1 MTAEETRVSEKAD
14 VAARQDPDDHHVRA
28 ASGGDREA
36 FDQLVSLHQQAVIN
50 AAAYYLGN
58 YEDALEVAQ
67 ESFLKAWKAIAGFE
81 GKASF
86 RTWLLRITLNTAR
99 SFHSHRRALKRSGST
114 ATISMSTG
122 TEGEAE
128 GEREITDSSQE
139 PRQLAEKKE
148 LGEIIEKA
156 IGSLAEDARR
166 IIILRDILGE
176 SYQAIAGEEGLT
188 LGTVKTRVHRA
199 RLELR
204 VILADFL

>member
-1 MTAEETRVSEKAD
+1 MTAEEKTVSWKAGLC
-14 VAARQDPDDHHVRA
+14 RESPDDQDVKA

-36 FDQLVSLHQQAVIN
+36 FDRLVSRHQQSVIN
-50 AAAYYLGN
+50 AASYYLGH

-67 ESFLKAWKAIAGFE
+67 ETFLKAWKALAGFE

-99 SFHSHRRALKRSGST
+99 SFHSHRTALKRSGST
-114 ATISMSTG
+114 ATISMSTTG
-122 TEGEAE
+122 GDEDES
-128 GEREITDSSQE
+128 EREIADSSEE
-139 PRQLAEKKE
+139 PHQLVEKKE
-148 LGEIIEKA
+148 LGEVIEKA
-156 IGSLAEDARR
+156 IGSLEEDARR
-166 IIILRDILGE
+166 IIILRDIHGE